1 MGPKYSSEVLLNL
14 INKATLLLGPTF
26 LVPEVV
32 LLMKFHCSF
41 LNPNDINFVTLL
53 QIHACSTFSKI
64 NFVGFTLSTERAG
77 QGLALQV
84 EVYVCSKWSAGS
96 LSAKNHNL
104 PMQLFVK
111 MKLGSFCLQWIS
123 HQPRS
128 VPDKES
134 IFTIWKF
141 ICHRNL
147 IKTNDLLKF
156 LSMYTVMRQRCL
168 NFEWKKHGNTNWRL
182 CC

>member
-1 MGPKYSSEVLLNL
+1 MGPKYGSEVLLNL

-26 LVPEVV
+26 LVPDVV

-84 EVYVCSKWSAGS
+84 EVYVCGK
-96 LSAKNHNL
+96 
-104 PMQLFVK
+104 
-111 MKLGSFCLQWIS
+111 
-123 HQPRS
+123 
-128 VPDKES
+128 
-134 IFTIWKF
+134 
-141 ICHRNL
+141 
-147 IKTNDLLKF
+147 
-156 LSMYTVMRQRCL
+156 
-168 NFEWKKHGNTNWRL
+168 
-182 CC
+182 